1 MLPEKDIYVVT
12 KCRFKKT
19 LIVMLIGQNQQ
30 ANEISVVFF
39 NFSVFLS
46 TLSVVIAVKLEL
58 SEIECQNNV
67 ENLIITYNYDD

>member
-1 MLPEKDIYVVT
+1 
-12 KCRFKKT
+12 
-19 LIVMLIGQNQQ
+19 MLIGQNQQ
-30 ANEISVVFF
+30 ANEISVVYL